1 MRGAA
6 PAIVAREPSCIKS
19 EPSPSKTITRRLGIA
34 SASPRPSDEAPPMKP
49 TQPIERS
56 SGARERQAG
65 EVVIVGTQIASPRAA
80 AIARRISSGFIA
92 I

>member
-1 MRGAA
+1 
-6 PAIVAREPSCIKS
+6 
-19 EPSPSKTITRRLGIA
+19 
-34 SASPRPSDEAPPMKP
+34 MKP